1 MATAVTDEFKVSGDA
16 QQQLAALLQSEDND
30 EIKGVRIYVAGS
42 GCSGIQWGMTF
53 ADSVADTDAVLESD
67 DLNIYVDPQCL
78 ATLDGVEID
87 YVNGPQG
94 PSFVFNNTKAPA
106 GGGCGTCGSATAG
119 GGCS

>member
-1 MATAVTDEFKVSGDA
+1 MATAVTDEFKISSDA
-16 QQQLAALLQSEDND
+16 QQQLAALLKSEESED
-30 EIKGVRIYVAGS
+30 IKGVRIYVAGS

-53 ADSVADTDAVLESD
+53 ADAVEDNDAVMETS

-78 ATLDGVEID
+78 ASLDGVEID

-94 PSFVFNNTKAPA
+94 PSFVFNNPKEAE
-106 GGGCGTCGSATAG
+106 GGCGTCSSASSG

>member
-1 MATAVTDEFKVSGDA
+1 MATAVTDEFKISGDA
-16 QQQLAALLQSEDND
+16 QQQLAALLKSEDND
-30 EIKGVRIYVAGS
+30 EIRGVRIYVAGS

-53 ADSVADTDAVLESD
+53 ADAVEESDAVMEAD

-106 GGGCGTCGSATAG
+106 GGGCGTCGSSG

>member
-1 MATAVTDEFKVSGDA
+1 MSTVVTDEFKISSDA
-16 QQQLAALLQSEDND
+16 QQQLAALMSSE
-30 EIKGVRIYVAGS
+30 ESEAIKGVRIYVAGS

-53 ADSVADTDAVLESD
+53 ADADEESDACLASD

-94 PSFVFNNTKAPA
+94 PSFVFNNTKEAA
-106 GGGCGTCGSATAG
+106 GGGCGTCGSAG